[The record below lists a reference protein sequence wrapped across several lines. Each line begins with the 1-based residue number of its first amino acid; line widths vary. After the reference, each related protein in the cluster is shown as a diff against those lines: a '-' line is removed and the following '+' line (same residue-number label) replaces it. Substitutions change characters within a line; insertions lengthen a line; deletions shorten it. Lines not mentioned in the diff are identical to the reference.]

1 VYSNRF
7 VILNE
12 VKSSQQA
19 GITSMATNVTSP
31 AYTWILRDAQ
41 NDRCD
46 ELCGLKTH
54 PGLNQMPLPASIA
67 WLGAHEIFALLR
79 AMDADFFPPQNVLPA

>member
-19 GITSMATNVTSP
+19 GITSMGTNVTSP

-41 NDRCD
+41 NDRFD

-54 PGLNQMPLPASIA
+54 PNQTPLPASID

-79 AMDADFFPPQNVLPA
+79 AMDADFFPAQNVLPA